1 MEQRLS
7 QNRKRQGVYQ
17 IGDVY
22 ARSVVV
28 IATSLGIGT
37 P

>member
-1 MEQRLS
+1 MQQRLA
-7 QNRKRQGVYQ
+7 QKRLQGVYQ

-28 IATSLGIGT
+28 IGVSPGILT